1 MTSKSK
7 FVVGLMA
14 VGLLA
19 ATVTLARA
27 DSDYE
32 YGKQMPKLVKAIAAA
47 KVPLAQGMKTAA
59 AGGKAISSQYEVDP
73 DAGFQLS
80 VFVSKGG
87 NAADAHEV
95 IVNYATGAIKSDD
108 KLTDPDDIKDAG
120 HQIAA
125 MAKAKITL
133 EQAVDEA
140 VKANPG
146 YIAIRVYPVLDDNA
160 PIAKIT
166 LLKDGKTKKL
176 TEKLD

>member
-1 MTSKSK
+1 MKK
-7 FVVGLMA
+7 GFVL
-14 VGLLA
+14 GLLA
-19 ATVTLARA
+19 IGALAFTVSAARA

-32 YGKQMPKLVKAIAAA
+32 YGKQMKALVTKMPEA
-47 KVPLAQGMKTAA
+47 KIPLAQGMKTAA

-87 NAADAHEV
+87 AAADAHEI
-95 IVNYATGAIKSDD
+95 IVDYTTGKIKSDD

-120 HQIAA
+120 NQLKA
-125 MAKAKITL
+125 MAKAKIPL
-133 EQAVDEA
+133 EQAVEEA

-146 YIAIRVYPVLDDNA
+146 YVAIRVFPVLEGSNA
-160 PIAKIT
+160 IAKIT

>member
-1 MTSKSK
+1 MVKK
-7 FVVGLMA
+7 FA

-19 ATVTLARA
+19 VALVTFTATLARA

-32 YGKQMPKLVKAIAAA
+32 YGKQMPKLVKAMPQA
-47 KVPLAQGMKTAA
+47 KVPLVDGMKTAA
-59 AGGKAISSQYEVDP
+59 AGAKAISSQYEVDE

-80 VFVSKGG
+80 VFVSKSGG
-87 NAADAHEV
+87 AADVHEI
-95 IVNYATGAIKSDD
+95 IVDYATGKIKSDD

-120 HQIAA
+120 HQLAA
-125 MAKAKITL
+125 MAKAKISL

-140 VKANPG
+140 LKANPG
-146 YIAIRVYPVLDDNA
+146 YTAIRVYPVLDDSGA
-160 PIAKIT
+160 IAKIT

>member
-1 MTSKSK
+1 MTKN
-7 FVVGLMA
+7 VVVGLIAVGLMA
-14 VGLLA
+14 FT
-19 ATVTLARA
+19 ATFALA

-32 YGKQMPKLVKAIAAA
+32 YGKQLPKLIQAMPGA
-47 KVPLAQGMKTAA
+47 KVPLDQGMKTAA
-59 AGGKAISSQYEVDP
+59 QGGRAISSQYEVDA

-87 NAADAHEV
+87 AAADVHEI
-95 IVNYATGAIKSDD
+95 IVDYATGAIKSDD

-120 HQIAA
+120 HQLSA
-125 MAKAKITL
+125 MTKAKISL
-133 EQAVDEA
+133 EQAIEEA

-146 YIAIRVYPVLDDNA
+146 YTAIRVYPKMSGGDPVA
-160 PIAKIT
+160 AIT